1 MIHYT
6 IQGQGNPLVLIH
18 GFPNDS
24 SAWNTI
30 VPELARYYQV
40 ILPDL
45 PGAGNSPLPGT
56 ELTMEYMATSIKE
69 VLDKEGINK
78 AVLAGHSMGGYTAM
92 QFAASYPGMIQGV
105 SLVHS
110 LASADTDEK
119 KENRRK
125 AIALMKKG
133 EAEREM
139 FLKGMSQNLFASEF
153 ASQHPEEVKKV
164 VANGMKIPA
173 EALAGFYQ
181 AIMNRTDKRALL
193 HQAAWPMQW
202 IIGDEDAA
210 TPLKDALEQS
220 HLAPVNAVSIYK
232 PCGHMSFVEMPQRLV
247 ADIQFFMD
255 YCYNRH

>member
-6 IQGQGNPLVLIH
+6 VQGKGNPLVLIH

-24 SAWNTI
+24 SAWNSI
-30 VPELARYYQV
+30 VPELARRYLV

-45 PGAGNSPLPGT
+45 PGAGNSPLPDT
-56 ELTMEYMATSIKE
+56 ELTLEYMAASIKE
-69 VLDKEGINK
+69 VLDNEGIDK
-78 AVLAGHSMGGYTAM
+78 AVLAGHSMGGYTAL
-92 QFAASYPGMIQGV
+92 QFAASYRERVQGI

-110 LASADTDEK
+110 LASGDTDEK

-139 FLKGMSQNLFASEF
+139 FLKGMSQNLFATEF
-153 ASQHPEEVKKV
+153 AAQHPEEVKKV
-164 VANGMKIPA
+164 VANGMKISA

-181 AIMNRTDKRALL
+181 AIMNRTDKRPLL
-193 HQAAWPMQW
+193 INASWPMQW
-202 IIGDEDAA
+202 IIGDQDNA

-220 HLAPVNAVSIYK
+220 HIASVNSVSIYK
-232 PCGHMSFVEMPQRLV
+232 PCGHMSFVEMPQRLI
-247 ADIQFFMD
+247 ADIQSFMD
-255 YCYNRH
+255 YCYSH

>member
-6 IQGQGNPLVLIH
+6 TQGKGNPLVLIH

-24 SAWNTI
+24 SAWDTI
-30 VPELARYYQV
+30 IPELAKRYLV

-56 ELTMEYMATSIKE
+56 ELTMEYMAASIKE
-69 VLDKEGINK
+69 VLDKEGISK

-92 QFAASYPGMIQGV
+92 QFAASYPEMVQGI

-110 LASADTDEK
+110 LASGDTDEK

-125 AIALMKKG
+125 AIALMRKG

-139 FLKGMSQNLFASEF
+139 FLKGMSQNLFASAF
-153 ASQHPEEVKKV
+153 ASQHPEAVKKV
-164 VANGMKIPA
+164 VANGMKISA
-173 EALAGFYQ
+173 EALAAFYQ
-181 AIMNRTDKRALL
+181 AIMNRTDKRPLL
-193 HQAAWPMQW
+193 INASWPMQW
-202 IIGDEDAA
+202 IIGDEDTA

-220 HLAPVNAVSIYK
+220 HIAQVNSVSVYK
-232 PCGHMSFVEMPQRLV
+232 PCGHMSFVEMPQRL
-247 ADIQFFMD
+247 ATDIQFFMD
-255 YCYNRH
+255 YCYSR